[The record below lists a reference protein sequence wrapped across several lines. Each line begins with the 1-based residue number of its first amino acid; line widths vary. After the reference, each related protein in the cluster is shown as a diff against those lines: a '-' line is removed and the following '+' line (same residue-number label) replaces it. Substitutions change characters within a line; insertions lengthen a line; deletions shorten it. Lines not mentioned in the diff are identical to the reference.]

1 MKSVR
6 FVVRV
11 DFIKLSRETKEIQR
25 KFFYNKK
32 RGSAKGVGLHMKKKI
47 CRASAAL
54 AAACIFLQSGAGLCA
69 SLTLEEAV
77 ELALGRNYDVMIAQ
91 KDVEKA
97 DQQLEGARGQ
107 QKPSLKA
114 GVSLGVNDVDDR
126 GFSRTNSNNLTL
138 SMPLYTGGKNELNV
152 AKAKDSVQSS
162 HLSLGRTQ
170 ENIRLDTVLAYYN
183 ILEAEKIV
191 KVNAEAVENYEEHL
205 RNVQA
210 LYSAGSTPRVDV
222 LRSEVEL
229 ADARQ
234 ALLQSENQH
243 ALAVNAL
250 KNIIRMDA
258 EVPLTLADDA
268 AYVPVAMTLEECVAL
283 APERRKDLEKYR
295 VAVAQAKKDVGIAR
309 SDKLPSVSLS
319 VGNGWDKQVLPSD
332 DNHSFTAGVSAS
344 WNLFDSNVTE
354 SNIKAAQIALEQAEF
369 ELAKQADAAEYEV
382 RDAYLSLREA
392 EKRFATTQTAVNK
405 AEEDYFI
412 AREKYRAGEGIL
424 LDVIDAQLALSTA
437 KKNYIQAT
445 YDYATYQA
453 KLENATGLS
462 EGELK

>member
-1 MKSVR
+1 MK
-6 FVVRV
+6 
-11 DFIKLSRETKEIQR
+11 Q
-25 KFFYNKK
+25 KFW
-32 RGSAKGVGLHMKKKI
+32 
-47 CRASAAL
+47 RAQAAL
-54 AAACIFLQSGAGLCA
+54 AATCFFLQSGVGFCA
-69 SLTLEEAV
+69 SLTLQEAV
-77 ELALGRNYDVMIAQ
+77 EMALGRNYDVLIAQ

-97 DQQLEGARGQ
+97 DRQLEGAKGQ

-126 GFSRTNSNNLTL
+126 GFSRTNSNNLSL

-152 AKAKDSVQSS
+152 AKAKDSVQAS
-162 HLSLGRTQ
+162 HLSLGRTE
-170 ENIRLDTVLAYYN
+170 ENIRLDTVLAYYD

-191 KVNAEAVENYEEHL
+191 KVNAEAVANYEEHL
-205 RNVQA
+205 QNVQA
-210 LYSAGSTPRVDV
+210 LYSAGSAPRVDV

-234 ALLQSENQH
+234 ALMQSENQR
-243 ALAVNAL
+243 ALAINAL
-250 KNIIRMDA
+250 RNIIRLDA

-268 AYVPVAMTLEECVAL
+268 TYAPVSMTLEECIAL
-283 APERRKDLEKYR
+283 APVRRKDLEKYR
-295 VAVAQAKKDVGIAR
+295 VAVEQAKKDIGIAK

-319 VGNGWDKQVLPSD
+319 IGNGWDKQVLPSD

-354 SNIKAAQIALEQAEF
+354 SNVKAAEIALEQAEF
-369 ELAKQADAAEYEV
+369 ELAKQKDAAEYEV

-392 EKRFATTQTAVNK
+392 EKRFGTTQVAVNK

-445 YDYATYQA
+445 YDYVTYRA

-462 EGELK
+462 EGELQ